1 MEMIAA
7 MHGYSLDVFDENSPY
22 FRRSS
27 SAAGSS
33 EMNSSFDADPSSP
46 PEDCGVHT
54 TPKLYVPDFDRC
66 GSDGYGEETSS
77 NIRSWNNTVCKKRAI
92 SDSDMNSD
100 GFAEDYAIKRVA
112 YENFDQNNM
121 MARTFFR
128 DGTADNSSGIN
139 QNIAFERTSRIIT
152 LSDSDRRIIFSQMS
166 QAIQTS
172 LDKIVSVFAP
182 IRFAIKFLCDAHYP
196 ERIGSLCD
204 DLGSINR

>member
-27 SAAGSS
+27 SATGSS
-33 EMNSSFDADPSSP
+33 DMNSSIDADPSSP
-46 PEDCGVHT
+46 PEHCRVHT

-66 GSDGYGEETSS
+66 GSDGYGEEISS

-100 GFAEDYAIKRVA
+100 GFAEDYAIKRVV
-112 YENFDQNNM
+112 YENYDQDNM

-128 DGTADNSSGIN
+128 DGTADDSGGVN
-139 QNIAFERTSRIIT
+139 QNIASERTSRVIA
-152 LSDSDRRIIFSQMS
+152 LSNSHRRIIFSRMS

-172 LDKIVSVFAP
+172 LDKIVSLFAP
-182 IRFAIKFLCDAHYP
+182 IRFTLKFLCDAYYP
-196 ERIGSLCD
+196 ERTGSLCA
-204 DLGSINR
+204 DLGGINR